1 MTQYITF
8 DSIIICLLLTALF
21 TLNKRFLRN
30 ILVIFEVIIIFG
42 GYYYFLSH
50 YKDITILNM
59 IVAYN
64 PVETVLGLVI
74 KLNFKPSGAL
84 SQFSSFTF
92 NEIVRIVVLTI
103 KTRLISPVTSYVYR
117 IRKAFIKALSEIGF
131 NNIED
136 TYYSLCA

>member
-21 TLNKRFLRN
+21 ALNKRFLRN

-42 GYYYFLSH
+42 GYYYFLLH

-117 IRKAFIKALSEIGF
+117 IREAFIKALSEIGF